1 MKGSFEPTISVI
13 VPVWNDS
20 ERVIACVD
28 ALKNQSLDNRLFE
41 IIVVDNGSSD
51 NTYEVLQQVNEITLL
66 KETKPGSYAARN
78 KAIVAARGN
87 LLAFTDSDCL
97 PDINWLEELVTCI
110 NSSTN
115 IGVVAGEIE
124 FFKAEKD
131 NVEQEALAFES
142 MFSMNQKKY
151 AEEGLCIT
159 AKWCYRKEEIVAQT
173 GFRTDLKSGGDHDMA
188 KKIVASGLEVK
199 YCKDAKV
206 LHPARNNLE
215 LLKKR
220 RRVIGGTWD
229 KSSGKFKEVVMLIN
243 SCKLFLKRFYK
254 AISASNYPIYQ
265 KTLIVKVLFKILW
278 VSISEIFSLSFGK
291 ESKRS

>member
-1 MKGSFEPTISVI
+1 MIKSLEPAISVI

-20 ERVIACVD
+20 ERIVACID
-28 ALKNQSLDNRLFE
+28 ALKNQSLESGLFE

-51 NTYEVLQQVNEITLL
+51 NTFEVLQQVDEITLL
-66 KETKPGSYAARN
+66 QETKPGSYAARN
-78 KAIVAARGN
+78 KAIGAARGKT
-87 LLAFTDSDCL
+87 LAFTDSDCL
-97 PDINWLEELVTCI
+97 PDRYWLEELVTCI

-115 IGVVAGEIE
+115 IGIVAGEIE

-131 NVEQEALAFES
+131 NVEPEALAFES

-159 AKWCYRKEEIVAQT
+159 ANWCSRKEVILAQS
-173 GFRTDLKSGGDHDMA
+173 GFRTDLKSGGDHDMS

-206 LHPARNNLE
+206 LHPARNNHE

-229 KSSGKFKEVVMLIN
+229 KSSSKFKGLIMLTN
-243 SCKLFLKRFYK
+243 SCKLFLKRFYI
-254 AISASNYPIYQ
+254 AISASNYSIYQ

-291 ESKRS
+291 ESTRS